1 MWCTA
6 PLFHAAGRKIYQR
19 GEKDFVALSPPAAEK
34 AGLADKVVRVFD
46 FEPMRADSDQGEK
59 GPTPTVAPPRPGT
72 LLAVYWSRTE
82 DRVGTVTPEP
92 DGIPDCCVR
101 IAGVRAQTPVK
112 NLVLTGPKQGRWEY
126 IETGRWWRLAY
137 QRHGELLDCYFQ
149 FYAPGEHQIEIH
161 YEGGGVQ
168 SAKFQVPNVAVPE
181 LRVDLESADPNGF
194 VFHAIDPEYPQI
206 LASCLKN
213 LLADLDR

>member
-1 MWCTA
+1 MPTGPREMWCTA

-101 IAGVRAQTPVK
+101 IAGVRARRRPSRISFSPV
-112 NLVLTGPKQGRWEY
+112 QSR
-126 IETGRWWRLAY
+126 
-137 QRHGELLDCYFQ
+137 
-149 FYAPGEHQIEIH
+149 
-161 YEGGGVQ
+161 GGGNT
-168 SAKFQVPNVAVPE
+168 SRPAAGGGS
-181 LRVDLESADPNGF
+181 LTNGTGN
-194 VFHAIDPEYPQI
+194 
-206 LASCLKN
+206 C
-213 LLADLDR
+213 